1 MKKIFFLLILFV
13 SLNTVTQN
21 KQILYGFAENPQTL
35 LLNPGAETNYK
46 FHVGIPFLSGLSGDV
61 GLKNFK
67 LTDLF
72 SEDGIDFNTKFFR
85 LLNKL
90 DANDHLKLNLQMD
103 VLNAGFRVDAKTY
116 ISFGFYQELD
126 VIGYW
131 PKDVITFLN
140 EGNASYLNRSFDL
153 SQIVFKADFVG
164 ALHVGVSRKINSKLT
179 LGGRFKIYSS
189 TLNLETQNNSGTLTS
204 QRGSNNI
211 YTHYLNTIDMNF
223 LSAGLVENDEF
234 LENPLELITNS
245 FLGGSL
251 GVGLDFGMTYHFS
264 PRLEFTGSIIDF
276 GYINYSKKV
285 QNTTVKGS
293 YTFEG
298 VNFVFD
304 ATNPTNYWEILNV
317 DFEEKVPRENNTNS
331 YTSWRPTRVNAALK
345 YSFGNEMRSKY
356 CYDNTF
362 KEFYTDAFGLQIH
375 TIIRPLR
382 PQYAITGFYKRTFT
396 EKLHA
401 KVTYTLDDYSFHN
414 VGAGISTQIGN
425 VSLFG
430 MVDNLFALN
439 NLANSSSVSFQM
451 GLNLIF
457 D

>member
-1 MKKIFFLLILFV
+1 MKQLFFLLLLFV
-13 SLNTVTQN
+13 SLDTMTQN
-21 KQILYGFAENPQTL
+21 KQVLYGFAENPQTL

-61 GLKNFK
+61 ALKNFK

-90 DANDHLKLNLQMD
+90 DVNDHLKLNLQMD
-103 VLNAGFRVDAKTY
+103 VLNVGFRVDDKTY

-140 EGNASYLNRSFDL
+140 EGNAPYLNKSFDL
-153 SQIVFKADFVG
+153 SQIVYKADFVG
-164 ALHVGVSRKINSKLT
+164 ALHVGVSRKVNPKLT
-179 LGGRFKIYSS
+179 LGGRFKLYSS
-189 TLNLETQNNSGTLTS
+189 ALNLETQNNSGTVTT

-211 YTHYLNTIDMNF
+211 YTHYLNTIDLNF
-223 LSAGLVENDEF
+223 LSAGLVEDDEY
-234 LENPLELITNS
+234 LENPTELITNS

-251 GVGLDFGMTYHFS
+251 GIGLDFGMTYHIS

-298 VNFVFD
+298 VNFLFD
-304 ATNPTNYWEILNV
+304 PASPTNYWADLNA
-317 DFEEKVPRENNTNS
+317 DFEEKVPRGNNTNS
-331 YTSWRPTRVNAALK
+331 YTSWRPTKLNAALK
-345 YSFGNEMRSKY
+345 YSFGNQRRSKY

-375 TIIRPLR
+375 TIMRPLS
-382 PQYAITGFYKRTFT
+382 PQYAITGFYEKTFT

-430 MVDNLFALN
+430 MVDNIFAYH
-439 NLANSSSVSFQM
+439 NLANASSVSFQM